1 MDYNNKEQEIRALLE
16 KYFEAATSLEEE
28 ARLKDYFLTQK
39 ELPSDLLYARQWFG
53 YLGEAASEVL
63 SGSDFP
69 LCFTGSDRAS
79 DQDSSAKTTIAAKAD
94 DRVAKKSPGLFR
106 QWLWPAIS
114 VAAALTAM
122 LMLVQPGH
130 NNQQD
135 MIFGYVNGVPLTDSR
150 QAAIESQKALNTMGR
165 QLSKPAHYLDEL
177 DQMDQSLNKSL
188 VYLSSLENVN
198 P

>member
-53 YLGEAASEVL
+53 YLSQAACEVP
-63 SGSDFP
+63 SRPVVPAG
-69 LCFTGSDRAS
+69 
-79 DQDSSAKTTIAAKAD
+79 
-94 DRVAKKSPGLFR
+94 KKSRGLFR

-165 QLSKPAHYLDEL
+165 QLSKPARYLNKL

>member
-28 ARLKDYFLTQK
+28 ARLKDYFSTQK
-39 ELPSDLLYARQWFG
+39 ELSSDLLYARQWFG
-53 YLGEAASEVL
+53 YLGEAAREVS
-63 SGSDFP
+63 SGAVVSSGQISFESQPDQGFSD
-69 LCFTGSDRAS
+69 
-79 DQDSSAKTTIAAKAD
+79 KTTIGTD
-94 DRVAKKSPGLFR
+94 SGDRVGKKSPGLFR

-114 VAAALTAM
+114 VAAALTVV

-130 NNQQD
+130 NNQQV
-135 MIFGYVNGVPLTDSR
+135 MIYGYVNGVPLTDSR
-150 QAAIESQKALNTMGR
+150 QAAIESQKALSTMGR